1 MKCHS
6 WKGLIFY
13 LYKVCVFIYIRNIN
27 TKTFF
32 LFPWPVLW
40 RSTSLALAPSY
51 AVASVRLAYKSA
63 FIHQG
68 AKWVDLTGTV
78 TGCSWRW
85 PDLYS
90 NIQLAECIRRKP
102 IWIATLLSINPI
114 LQTRH
119 YKSLV
124 VLLIVMTSAWHYK
137 IWSFPSFLL
146 IDSILWP
153 FQNREGEKKRWNGH
167 RFHVSGWGAGEEAFL
182 LNWGLSSN
190 KSQ

>member
-51 AVASVRLAYKSA
+51 AVASVRLAYKST

-90 NIQLAECIRRKP
+90 NIRLAECIRLTP
-102 IWIATLLSINPI
+102 IWIAPLLSNYPI
-114 LQTRH
+114 LQTWH
-119 YKSLV
+119 CKSLV

-137 IWSFPSFLL
+137 I
-146 IDSILWP
+146 
-153 FQNREGEKKRWNGH
+153 
-167 RFHVSGWGAGEEAFL
+167 
-182 LNWGLSSN
+182 
-190 KSQ
+190 